1 MSNIKQ
7 LENMPEFSFIENMTL
22 KETESLILEEYLRI
36 YKETNGKE
44 AVLGKA
50 DPIYLTIKAFASV
63 LYQIMQYI
71 ETKGRAEFLK
81 TATDTALDS
90 LGAIQGIARQPAKRA
105 LAMERF
111 ILSEVRS
118 EYVAIPAGTRVKTQ
132 DGRYFNTL
140 DYAEIPPGEMYA
152 DVEIQAEQ
160 AGIKNN
166 GIPEGSIDTLVDPIP
181 YISEVKNIKESSGGL
196 DIEDDDSLTE
206 RIYLSPSRFSSAGP
220 RDAYEYY
227 VKEWRND
234 ITDVQVIN
242 PSPCVVK
249 IYAVLENGDLLSETE
264 RKNLETYIN
273 GEDMRPLCDFV
284 TCEEPEEIS
293 YQISLTYWIANSDK
307 KSAGTIQEQVKK
319 AAEDYQKW
327 QRKLG
332 RDINPTELIMRIR
345 QAGAK
350 RTKVT
355 LPKDISIEK
364 TQLPKCSDAK
374 VIYGGVEDD

>member
-44 AVLGKA
+44 TVLGKA

-111 ILSEVRS
+111 ILSEVRN

-140 DYAEIPPGEMYA
+140 DYAEIPSGEMHV

-181 YISEVKNIKESSGGL
+181 YV
-196 DIEDDDSLTE
+196 
-206 RIYLSPSRFSSAGP
+206 
-220 RDAYEYY
+220 
-227 VKEWRND
+227 
-234 ITDVQVIN
+234 
-242 PSPCVVK
+242 
-249 IYAVLENGDLLSETE
+249 
-264 RKNLETYIN
+264 
-273 GEDMRPLCDFV
+273 
-284 TCEEPEEIS
+284 
-293 YQISLTYWIANSDK
+293 
-307 KSAGTIQEQVKK
+307 
-319 AAEDYQKW
+319 
-327 QRKLG
+327 
-332 RDINPTELIMRIR
+332 
-345 QAGAK
+345 
-350 RTKVT
+350 
-355 LPKDISIEK
+355 
-364 TQLPKCSDAK
+364 
-374 VIYGGVEDD
+374 